1 MYTCVNLSFKLQ
13 FVWRINI
20 VMQKSALDLQQR
32 STNQTLCS
40 KNTFLS
46 NNSRR
51 KRFQM
56 FQKSI
61 YTIHRTHKTRTSP
74 TRHWVTIWHCH
85 CRANVTAH
93 ITSSSARQY
102 TQISN
107 GNVYRMSFHKI
118 NSPQYYLYDGRLFSC
133 YRRSD
138 CLSAGGM
145 CFRSQYRILS
155 LKRK

>member
-20 VMQKSALDLQQR
+20 VMQKSALDFQQR
-32 STNQTLCS
+32 STNQTLRS

-46 NNSRR
+46 NNSRW
-51 KRFQM
+51 KRSRNQYIPF
-56 FQKSI
+56 
-61 YTIHRTHKTRTSP
+61 
-74 TRHWVTIWHCH
+74 
-85 CRANVTAH
+85 TAHTKPEPSKATLSHYDTATAAPMSLH

-133 YRRSD
+133 F
-138 CLSAGGM
+138 L
-145 CFRSQYRILS
+145 
-155 LKRK
+155 